1 VQWHKANTTIN
12 QKRNKMKKRLFKF
25 LNNTNETLDFSDVLT
40 LIAFALAIS
49 VGLMLLLIIEQ
60 TISNL

>member
-1 VQWHKANTTIN
+1 
-12 QKRNKMKKRLFKF
+12 MKKRLFKF
-25 LNNTNETLDFSDVLT
+25 LNNPSEELDSTDILT
-40 LIAFALAIS
+40 LIAFALALS

>member
-1 VQWHKANTTIN
+1 
-12 QKRNKMKKRLFKF
+12 MKKRLFKF

-49 VGLMLLLIIEQ
+49 VGIMLLLIIEQ